1 MTDRLTF
8 VDTHAHL
15 NDAQFE
21 NDAAV
26 VIDRSAQLG
35 VTRIVNVAFTQR
47 LWGNAV
53 LLSERQ
59 SSVAYTLGI
68 HPNSAEEWSDQTRD
82 ALISRVRQSQPVAIG
97 ETGLDYYWD
106 RAARDTQI
114 QAFGDQLD
122 IASDFGLPVIIHMRG
137 DVEPDI
143 RAILDARRGVMCVFH
158 SFDGSPELCQ
168 WVLERGWM
176 LGAGGLMSRRSAKT
190 LRACLTTAPLDHLLL
205 ETDSPY
211 LAPTGWQAKRNSP
224 ESIPI
229 IAQHL
234 ARLLDRPVEE
244 VARTTTEN
252 ACRVFGLDCREDLP
266 DPANTALKADES

>member
-21 NDAAV
+21 NDAAI

-97 ETGLDYYWD
+97 ET
-106 RAARDTQI
+106 
-114 QAFGDQLD
+114 
-122 IASDFGLPVIIHMRG
+122 
-137 DVEPDI
+137 
-143 RAILDARRGVMCVFH
+143 
-158 SFDGSPELCQ
+158 
-168 WVLERGWM
+168 
-176 LGAGGLMSRRSAKT
+176 
-190 LRACLTTAPLDHLLL
+190 
-205 ETDSPY
+205 
-211 LAPTGWQAKRNSP
+211 
-224 ESIPI
+224 
-229 IAQHL
+229 
-234 ARLLDRPVEE
+234 
-244 VARTTTEN
+244 
-252 ACRVFGLDCREDLP
+252 
-266 DPANTALKADES
+266 